1 MHNFLVVVVTTL
13 IAVFAPSAVQTQPLD
28 PKSVELAKS
37 VPIADVHSHTYIF
50 NGVASADV
58 VKRMSVN
65 NVRWAG
71 GVGDLR
77 GDIADA
83 LGGRHIPAAGQREF
97 AETFIRQ
104 GPTALVETE
113 NVYFRDLFRDAHDMF
128 AKGII
133 KGFGELHT
141 NNESSGPQP
150 FRRKI
155 KTDNPVI
162 RKFYGIANE
171 FGGFVQLHTQ
181 HNAEF
186 TEDILR
192 LSADFPN
199 TTTILSHCL
208 PLGQPED
215 LAYLFEQRKNIVC
228 EMSAQGE
235 LHNRL
240 ARINRRGRVYDSN
253 GIRPKWKA
261 LVEEFPDRIMLGSDT
276 CCGWDA
282 YYDEAIAEIRTN
294 FLPYL
299 RSDVIEQVAYKNAL
313 RIFKLD
319 AGM

>member
-1 MHNFLVVVVTTL
+1 
-13 IAVFAPSAVQTQPLD
+13 
-28 PKSVELAKS
+28 
-37 VPIADVHSHTYIF
+37 
-50 NGVASADV
+50 
-58 VKRMSVN
+58 
-65 NVRWAG
+65 
-71 GVGDLR
+71 
-77 GDIADA
+77 
-83 LGGRHIPAAGQREF
+83 
-97 AETFIRQ
+97 
-104 GPTALVETE
+104 
-113 NVYFRDLFRDAHDMF
+113 MF

-141 NNESSGPQP
+141 NNNPSGPP
-150 FRRKI
+150 AFRRTI

-282 YYDEAIAEIRTN
+282 YYDEAITEIRTN

-313 RIFKLD
+313 RIFKLE